1 MRHGEAAAPA
11 PPQCPMTAAFDAD
24 DVALA
29 IMAACGPRGLLALE
43 RVSTNLRRLSRQS
56 LRARSGPFAKV
67 EAWAKGRYLARALL
81 ATEPPRSS
89 GWGEGRGVACVA
101 ISDGRVASARCDG
114 VASVWD
120 SGASLSTWRHTASFA
135 HDDAVMAVAIRA
147 RYVATGCR
155 DGCVRVWSID
165 APATPHLAFDA
176 HDGGVFAIGWT
187 GPARPDE
194 FAARRARGAPPSA
207 TLRGGPTEL
216 AESRLLSGGADRT
229 VRLWDTGAATAREV
243 RRARTAGAVTTLALG
258 EISARSRRI
267 FASPEPDFS
276 IGVRSS
282 ETLEVVATPLRG
294 HTKPVRAEPFVA
306 RYRYQV

>member
-1 MRHGEAAAPA
+1 MRQGEAAAPA
-11 PPQCPMTAAFDAD
+11 PPQCPMTAAFDAE

-43 RVSTNLRRLSRQS
+43 RVSTNLLRLSPQFR
-56 LRARSGPFAKV
+56 RARAGPFNKV
-67 EAWAKGRYLARALL
+67 EAWARGRYLSRALL
-81 ATEPPRSS
+81 ATELPRSS

-120 SGASLSTWRHTASFA
+120 SGASLSTWRHVASFA

-165 APATPHLAFDA
+165 APATPYLAFDA
-176 HDGGVFAIGWT
+176 HDGGVFALGWT

-194 FAARRARGAPPSA
+194 FAERRARVSSTGAGAPPSS
-207 TLRGGPTEL
+207 TLRGEPTEL

-229 VRLWDTGAATAREV
+229 VRLWDTGTTSTTAREL

-258 EISARSRRI
+258 EISASSQRV
-267 FASPEPDFS
+267 FASPDPDFS

-282 ETLEVVATPLRG
+282 ETLEVVAPPLRG
-294 HTKPVRAEPFVA
+294 HTKPVRA
-306 RYRYQV
+306 